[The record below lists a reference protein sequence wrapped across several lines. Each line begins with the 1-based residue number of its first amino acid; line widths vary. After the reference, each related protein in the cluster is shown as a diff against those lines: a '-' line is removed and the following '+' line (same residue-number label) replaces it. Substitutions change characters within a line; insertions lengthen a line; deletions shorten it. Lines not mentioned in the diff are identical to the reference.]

1 MKNSVATFTVL
12 LGVIIVLTS
21 CKLEFKKLSDKK
33 SDKKKIELATA
44 FVNSYF
50 ATLKSGSTYN
60 FNDVSIKAFSDAMT
74 PAVQKQSYNQIIQN
88 FGELVSA
95 KYSATWVDKAN
106 SNLEIIR
113 YKGSFEKSKNPLEI
127 RVVINED
134 NKITGFWI
142 KPWKN
147 NLNDY

>member
-1 MKNSVATFTVL
+1 MKNRVTILAVL
-12 LGVIIVLTS
+12 LGVIIVITS

-33 SDKKKIELATA
+33 SDKKKIELATD

-50 ATLKSGSTYN
+50 ATLKSGNTYN
-60 FNDVSIKAFSDAMT
+60 FNDVSIKAFSDVMT

-88 FGELVSA
+88 FGEFKSA

-113 YKGSFEKSKNPLEI
+113 FKGSFEKSNEPLEI
-127 RVVINED
+127 RVVIDEN
-134 NKITGFWI
+134 NKIAGFWI

-147 NLNDY
+147 NLNDN